1 MDSHISKVKALYRG
15 YSVSETSN
23 KVSENGFC
31 KECGNLNS
39 FGDDWSTWCT
49 SCNSQHFI
57 DKFPSW
63 TSGNNNID
71 ELIRKTQINTSHYE
85 STFEWIPY
93 DQFTD
98 IKFISKGGFGQVF
111 KATWSNGPIL
121 YWDRKKKQWFR
132 WPRVPVALKM
142 LYNSHNISSDFLSRN
157 SNTCSEIVRCHGI
170 SQDPKS
176 KGYIMVLEYCAR
188 GDLGKYL
195 FENFADLTWSK
206 CLDHLLDIA
215 RGLNTIHSEGL
226 MHRDIH
232 SGNLLIDVNYAG
244 IGDLGLCHPADSS
257 VSKKKVY
264 GVMLFGIIM
273 WELSSGHRPFP
284 NIPHDL
290 NLALQICDGSRPEI
304 VEGTPECYKELMQK
318 CWHKNPNERPNIA
331 NIVRE
336 IEKWLNDIFEG
347 DDVWSKADRNHST
360 IKKLPKIKI
369 HSEAVYT
376 SRLLPMI
383 NNELFVKRSQ
393 ESCNELICYHSQAS
407 CDEFRISNNNN
418 YSINSELLL
427 IHNLK
432 GEEMMMRD
440 DDGDQEKGDEM
451 MMMMRDDDGDQ
462 KKGEEMIMRNERR

>member
-1 MDSHISKVKALYRG
+1 MDNHISKAKTLYRE
-15 YSVSETSN
+15 YSVSNTSN
-23 KVSENGFC
+23 NVSENGFC

-39 FGDDWSTWCT
+39 FGNDWSTWCT
-49 SCNSQHFI
+49 PCNSQHFI
-57 DKFPSW
+57 DEFPSW
-63 TSGNNNID
+63 NSGNNNVD

-111 KATWSNGPIL
+111 KATWSDGPIL
-121 YWDRKKKQWFR
+121 HWNHKKKRWFR
-132 WPRVPVALKM
+132 WPRVPVALKI
-142 LYNSHNISSDFLSRN
+142 LYNSQNISSNFLSEITSHLTLYRN

-170 SQDPKS
+170 SQNPKS
-176 KGYIMVLEYCAR
+176 KEYIMVLEYCAC
-188 GDLGKYL
+188 GDLRKYL
-195 FENFADLTWSK
+195 IENFADLNWSK

-226 MHRDIH
+226 MHGDIH
-232 SGNLLIDVNYAG
+232 SGNLLIDVNYAT
-244 IGDLGLCHPADSS
+244 IGDLGLCRPANSS
-257 VSKKKVY
+257 VSKKDVC
-264 GVMLFGIIM
+264 GVMPYMAPELLRDKPYTQASDIYSFGIIM

-290 NLALQICDGSRPEI
+290 DLVFQICYGSRPEI
-304 VEGTPECYKELMQK
+304 VEGTPECYKELMQQ
-318 CWHKNPNERPNIA
+318 CWHKNPNERPSIT

-336 IEKWLNDIFEG
+336 IEKWMNDIFEG
-347 DDVWSKADRNHST
+347 DDVWSKADKNRST

-376 SRLLPMI
+376 SRLLPMV

-393 ESCNELICYHSQAS
+393 ESCNELICYDSQAS

-418 YSINSELLL
+418 CIIDSELLI
-427 IHNLK
+427 IHNLVS
-432 GEEMMMRD
+432 
-440 DDGDQEKGDEM
+440 EK
-451 MMMMRDDDGDQ
+451 
-462 KKGEEMIMRNERR
+462 

>member
-232 SGNLLIDVNYAG
+232 SGNLLID
-244 IGDLGLCHPADSS
+244 
-257 VSKKKVY
+257 
-264 GVMLFGIIM
+264 
-273 WELSSGHRPFP
+273 
-284 NIPHDL
+284 
-290 NLALQICDGSRPEI
+290 ICDGSRPEI

>member
-132 WPRVPVALKM
+132 WPRTTSHLK
-142 LYNSHNISSDFLSRN
+142 LYRN

-232 SGNLLIDVNYAG
+232 SGNLLIDGKPFTQASDIY
-244 IGDLGLCHPADSS
+244 S
-257 VSKKKVY
+257 
-264 GVMLFGIIM
+264 FGIIM

>member
-264 GVMLFGIIM
+264 GVML
-273 WELSSGHRPFP
+273 PFP

-427 IHNLK
+427 IHNLVS
-432 GEEMMMRD
+432 
-440 DDGDQEKGDEM
+440 EK
-451 MMMMRDDDGDQ
+451 
-462 KKGEEMIMRNERR
+462 